1 MDQLSSFLHLEVSK
15 YKDINHILKKL
26 EDDGEVKNVFGI
38 FKTIFDTEFDFTL
51 QGKSQL
57 VFSFTQPIRV
67 GQDPKRQE
75 RNPQSQETM

>member
-26 EDDGEVKNVFGI
+26 EDDGEVKNVFEI
-38 FKTIFDTEFDFTL
+38 FKAIFDTEFNFTL

-57 VFSFTQPIRV
+57 TFSFAQLIRV
-67 GQDPKRQE
+67 G
-75 RNPQSQETM
+75 